1 MSLINI
7 EKTIALDV
15 YDHNTTP
22 SVIKAIQLDTG
33 TRNVSAVIQ
42 NSGQAYDIGQNAAVS
57 LTVLRPDKT
66 KVQIT
71 GQTFSYTGYGSDATA
86 YGAKADL
93 SDVALAIKG
102 NLKAQF
108 KITSGAQELRT
119 EIFTINNGEA
129 LDAGDGDWA
138 GDLDGHNLDEMAQD
152 ISETKAAVAEM
163 ESDISD
169 LKEGFNNLKD
179 CFVEDRGEGEVVT
192 LTNELNADDMYSNQ
206 ANILYALKNNSFE
219 NGVATI
225 GSANSTE
232 QNPFYNVACSKGVGN
247 WLVGFKYRLTKI
259 DPNLVNPS
267 NMAIFLGSQKTN
279 YGVNW
284 GEWIRYSDTLSGD
297 LSRLRLAVYGFTN
310 GLTADQFTIEIKDVY
325 VYEVSDV
332 SSEMLAYIQTQQN
345 SNYRDGTA
353 TYGEATVVSFTPDD
367 TLTEAGKVADAKAT
381 GDAIRVCEIAI
392 GGMTESISEATSD
405 VDALGNSFVINESKE
420 ATLSNTVSVTNIEN
434 KDGFDSGSVTDG
446 VLTFGIRSGNTE
458 KNPYAI
464 NTLNFGSGK
473 WLVGFKYKLIKI
485 DSSLGDPSYLHFIL
499 GSGTVQDDSIVY
511 DEWVVFNKIFEGD
524 LTRVYFSIKNFA
536 TAPQAGQLQ
545 FIVKDYY
552 VYNVADIDDDML
564 AYVMSQ
570 QIADYKDG
578 TVVYKIP
585 KTYTPDTTLSQSGKA
600 ADASVV
606 GNAINALNGKIENSA
621 VETETVDF
629 SFNYYIDN
637 SGVTHSSSS
646 SATTDFIPLDDA
658 KAISYTGKMGSFKVA
673 HWYGDNQEYISS
685 TISPNET
692 MQWYINVLRTKPD
705 GAKYVRLTSK
715 KLTAENPPAATPE
728 VVVYY
733 GKNYDQ
739 YLINAIVGDG
749 VTDDTLA
756 LQRAVNLCDDVT
768 LESKQKILISSPIII
783 NPMFSKSING
793 NGAKIIVD
801 DDFYAFSVSG
811 SLASSS
817 NPNNVAADVMELEA
831 ATVISGLRIT
841 SVDGVSGGGIE
852 ATKAFKLC
860 ITDNYI
866 YKCNNGIRL
875 YGKCR
880 DITIAQ
886 NHVYA
891 VQNDGVLFD
900 SGIDLHQ
907 CNVVNNMIQYA
918 MICLHI
924 YNPYAIANF
933 QIDSN
938 DIEISTYPTGYENAI
953 ALMFEGASSAQFS
966 EIEICG
972 NTIQGHATSNDVMR
986 LIGGTSIPI
995 CEVSIVG
1002 NHIGNSS
1009 ARAIW
1014 LENCMNIAIASN
1026 TYKDI
1031 NTYLYEMHGNCSQ
1044 IVIIGDVARRVYR
1057 GRIYAASDAVLDRIV
1072 CQHVICTSA
1081 GSDKIDTE
1089 NVTNMDIT

>member
-749 VTDDTLA
+749 VMIHL
-756 LQRAVNLCDDVT
+756 R
-768 LESKQKILISSPIII
+768 
-783 NPMFSKSING
+783 FSG
-793 NGAKIIVD
+793 
-801 DDFYAFSVSG
+801 
-811 SLASSS
+811 
-817 NPNNVAADVMELEA
+817 
-831 ATVISGLRIT
+831 
-841 SVDGVSGGGIE
+841 
-852 ATKAFKLC
+852 
-860 ITDNYI
+860 
-866 YKCNNGIRL
+866 
-875 YGKCR
+875 
-880 DITIAQ
+880 Q
-886 NHVYA
+886 
-891 VQNDGVLFD
+891 
-900 SGIDLHQ
+900 
-907 CNVVNNMIQYA
+907 
-918 MICLHI
+918 
-924 YNPYAIANF
+924 
-933 QIDSN
+933 
-938 DIEISTYPTGYENAI
+938 
-953 ALMFEGASSAQFS
+953 
-966 EIEICG
+966 
-972 NTIQGHATSNDVMR
+972 
-986 LIGGTSIPI
+986 
-995 CEVSIVG
+995 
-1002 NHIGNSS
+1002 
-1009 ARAIW
+1009 
-1014 LENCMNIAIASN
+1014 
-1026 TYKDI
+1026 
-1031 NTYLYEMHGNCSQ
+1031 
-1044 IVIIGDVARRVYR
+1044 
-1057 GRIYAASDAVLDRIV
+1057 
-1072 CQHVICTSA
+1072 
-1081 GSDKIDTE
+1081 
-1089 NVTNMDIT
+1089 